1 MYHRGVVVCVVL
13 VMLTGLPDRGQ
24 GEMFTA
30 LIHME
35 GLLGLER
42 ELLSGLNSYIVA
54 EGRRYRDYI
63 LSDLSLH
70 DAQPNSTVQTVI
82 ERG

>member
-1 MYHRGVVVCVVL
+1 MDHLGVVVCVVL
-13 VMLTGLPDRGQ
+13 AMLTGLPEGGQ

-54 EGRRYRDYI
+54 ERRR
-63 LSDLSLH
+63 
-70 DAQPNSTVQTVI
+70 
-82 ERG
+82 